1 MPSVFLNGIYHSV
14 ILARGP
20 KQCVVRILKGK
31 VERAQ
36 KHQWL
41 QASRTKA
48 AIVVKTWCSFSRWS
62 LEEEIPEGI
71 LQVPCVD
78 IDDLNDPEI

>member
-14 ILARGP
+14 IPARGP

-48 AIVVKTWCSFSRWS
+48 AIVVKTWCSFKVVSGRRDTRRDSASS
-62 LEEEIPEGI
+62 LRR
-71 LQVPCVD
+71 
-78 IDDLNDPEI
+78 